1 MDKRIVPIIA
11 ITGALVLCLV
21 LIDKSR
27 SSRVALV
34 KAKADA
40 AEAKRI
46 DAEDEQRRD
55 ALEAQQGAIIA
66 NQTLK
71 ISALLANIGKP
82 TPEEIA
88 KDEEIAALKRQMA
101 ESEAAGD
108 IVGAL
113 VQAKQTIVALEF
125 TLALV
130 KDQHKAD
137 LFRLDMEWQG
147 KFDALK
153 VSYDARGISLAVKD
167 NHIFKLENLCAEYAH
182 TIKVNKFW
190 AAVGKYGPPV
200 AFVAGIILGK

>member
-27 SSRVALV
+27 SSQAALV

-66 NQTLK
+66 NQTSK

-82 TPEEIA
+82 TPKEIA
-88 KDEEIAALKRQMA
+88 KDAEIAALKRQMA
-101 ESEAAGD
+101 ESEEAGD

-113 VQAKQTIVALEF
+113 AQAKQTIAALELRF
-125 TLALV
+125 SLV
-130 KDQHKAD
+130 EERRRAD
-137 LFRLDMEWQG
+137 MFNLNAEWQT
-147 KFDALK
+147 KFDALQ
-153 VSYDARGISLAVKD
+153 VIADARLNTITIKD
-167 NHIFKLENLCAEYAH
+167 DRIVKLETALGESERIRKAG
-182 TIKVNKFW
+182 KFW
-190 AAVGKYGPPV
+190 IALGKYGSPV

>member
-1 MDKRIVPIIA
+1 MKKLIVPILIA
-11 ITGALVLCLV
+11 ALSLLCLV
-21 LIDKSR
+21 TIPR
-27 SSRVALV
+27 SCNSNAALV
-34 KAKADA
+34 QAKADA
-40 AEAKRI
+40 EEAKRI
-46 DAEDEQRRD
+46 DEADNQMRD
-55 ALEAQQGAIIA
+55 ALEAEQNAIIA
-66 NQTLK
+66 GKTAK
-71 ISALLANIGKP
+71 IAALLADAGKP
-82 TPEEIA
+82 TPAEIA
-88 KDEEIAALKRQMA
+88 KDAEIAVLKKKMA

-113 VQAKQTIVALEF
+113 AQAKQTIVALEF

-137 LFRLDMEWQG
+137 LFRLDAEWQG

-167 NHIFKLENLCAEYAH
+167 DRIFKLENLCAEYAH